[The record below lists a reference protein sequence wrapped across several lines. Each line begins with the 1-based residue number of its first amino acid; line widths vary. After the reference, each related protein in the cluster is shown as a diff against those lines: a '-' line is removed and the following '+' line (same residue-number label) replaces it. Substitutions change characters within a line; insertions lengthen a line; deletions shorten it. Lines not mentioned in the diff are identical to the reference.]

1 MNYEKLQAQLI
12 VDEGRRKRM
21 YLDTAVPPRWTAGVG
36 RNLSDRDFSDDEI
49 ALMLKNDIAIV
60 ERELDRQLP
69 WWRKMTDARQN
80 ALCNLAFNLGVPRL
94 LGFKKALAAM
104 QAERWAS
111 ASDELLDSTWCRQ
124 VGRRAIRIAAVIRS
138 GEF

>member
-12 VDEGRRKRM
+12 VDEGKRNRM

-36 RNLSDRDFSDDEI
+36 RNLTDRDFSEDEI

-60 ERELDRQLP
+60 ERELDKQLP
-69 WWRKMTDARQN
+69 WWRKMNDARQN
-80 ALCNLAFNLGVPRL
+80 CLANMAFNLGVPRL
-94 LGFKKALAAM
+94 LGFKRALAAM
-104 QAERWAS
+104 QAERWVS
-111 ASDELLDSTWCRQ
+111 ASDELLDSTWSRQ
-124 VGRRAIRIAAVIRS
+124 VGRRAIRIASVIRS

>member
-12 VDEGRRKRM
+12 VDEGKRARV
-21 YLDTAVPPRWTAGVG
+21 YTDTVGKLTVGVG
-36 RNLSDRDFSDDEI
+36 RNISDRDFSDDEI

-60 ERELDRQLP
+60 ERELDKALP
-69 WWRKMTDARQN
+69 WWRKMSDARQN
-80 ALCNLAFNLGVPRL
+80 MLANMAFNLGVPRL

-104 QAERWAS
+104 QAERWEP
-111 ASDELLDSTWCRQ
+111 ASDELLDSTWSRQ
-124 VGRRAIRIAAVIRS
+124 VGQRAIRIAAVMRK

>member
-12 VDEGRRKRM
+12 VDEGKRARV
-21 YLDTAVPPRWTAGVG
+21 YSDTVGKLTVGVG
-36 RNLSDRDFSDDEI
+36 RNISDRDFSDDEI

-60 ERELDRQLP
+60 ERELDKQLP

-80 ALCNLAFNLGVPRL
+80 CLANMAFNLGVPRL

-104 QAERWAS
+104 QAERWES
-111 ASDELLDSTWCRQ
+111 ASDELLDSTWSRQ
-124 VGRRAIRIAAVIRS
+124 VGQRAIRIAAVIRK